1 MHFLNYFG
9 LLHAK
14 SNKIAKKKTTKRI
27 WISSPIVFG
36 SFIPSLVGSNSHLSD
51 YSLLSQ
57 NNYQPGTPKAT
68 MRFLQEAWN
77 QSTTSYLYAE

>member
-1 MHFLNYFG
+1 MQN
-9 LLHAK
+9 
-14 SNKIAKKKTTKRI
+14 SNKKKQLKVEVR
-27 WISSPIVFG
+27 PNCFG
-36 SFIPSLVGSNSHLSD
+36 SLIPYLVGSNSHLSD

-77 QSTTSYLYAE
+77 QSATSYLYAK